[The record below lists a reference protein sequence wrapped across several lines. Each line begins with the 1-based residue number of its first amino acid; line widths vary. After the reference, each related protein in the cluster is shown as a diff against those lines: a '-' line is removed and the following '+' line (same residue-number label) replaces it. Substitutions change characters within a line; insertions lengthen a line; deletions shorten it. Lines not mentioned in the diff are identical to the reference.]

1 MFTIKTFNVS
11 RERPDRALSRFLL
24 PLRVVVCGVVFA
36 AISACGGGGSD
47 SKDEPAIQPPSTPA
61 PAPVNPI
68 GRGSLKSST
77 SLGSISAADIVAA
90 LVEDKSRVQ
99 GVVPRYAVASW
110 RLEYTTLDA
119 DGAEVRASGLISV
132 PQKAVGSLS
141 PVLSYQHGTIFRDAE
156 TPSNNAVPGEVAI
169 VLASL
174 GYVVVAPD
182 YVGFG
187 TSRGVPHPYLLA
199 TPTAAAVNDFLT
211 ASKVWREENKVL
223 DNGQLFLA
231 GYSEGGY
238 ATMAAH
244 RELQA
249 SGSSHLANLR
259 MAVVGAGPYD
269 VQATLDGLIDLVR
282 DKQPILG
289 ALINPG
295 FLRYLGGSAQREV
308 RRAVLRELLPDDAD
322 VVYDTRFL
330 DQFFADDT
338 RAISQNSSVFDWRPQ
353 VAVPLFHGRQDQTV
367 PYASSVRTLG
377 AMRAQGAGDLVSLT
391 DCRATPAGHI
401 PCVPPF
407 VEFMLQRIG
416 VVAQGL

>member
-1 MFTIKTFNVS
+1 MSAIKTFNVS
-11 RERPDRALSRFLL
+11 RECTDRARSCFLL
-24 PLRVVVCGVVFA
+24 SLRIVVCGVVFA
-36 AISACGGGGSD
+36 AISACGGG
-47 SKDEPAIQPPSTPA
+47 KDEPAIEPPSTPA

-68 GRGSLKSST
+68 GRGGLKSST
-77 SLGSISAADIVAA
+77 SLGSIAVADIAAA
-90 LVEDKSRVQ
+90 LEKDKSRVQ
-99 GVVPRYAVASW
+99 NVVPRYAVASW
-110 RLEYTTLDA
+110 RLDYTTLDA
-119 DGAEVRASGLISV
+119 NGAEVRASGLISV
-132 PQKAVGSLS
+132 PQKTAGSAS

-156 TPSNNAVPGEVAI
+156 TPSNNAVAGEVAV

-187 TSRGVPHPYLLA
+187 TSRGAPHPYLLA

-249 SGSSHLANLR
+249 SGSAHLSNLR

-269 VQATLDGLIDLVR
+269 VQTTLDGLIDLVR

-330 DQFFADDT
+330 DLFFADDT
-338 RAISQNSSVFDWRPQ
+338 RAIAQNSSVYDWRPQ
-353 VAVPLFHGRQDQTV
+353 VPVPLFHGRDDKTV
-367 PYASSVRTLG
+367 PYASSVRTLD
-377 AMRAQGAGDLVSLT
+377 AMRAQGAGDLVTLT

-407 VEFMLQRIG
+407 VEFMLQRVG
-416 VVAQGL
+416 VVAQDL